1 VKPSEERDSFGLAL
15 CCGMHIVKDFAHL
28 YLLCIFVAQAH
39 IIQENADTL
48 QRIMYELQK
57 LNNNYNL
64 NISTT
69 KTKAMAFQGK
79 YLIRL
84 K

>member
-1 VKPSEERDSFGLAL
+1 VKPTEVRDSFGLAL
-15 CCGMHIVKDFAHL
+15 CCGVHIVKDFAHL
-28 YLLCIFVAQAH
+28 YPLCIFVAQAH
-39 IIQENADTL
+39 IIQENLDTL
-48 QRIMYELQK
+48 QKIMYELQK
-57 LNNNYNL
+57 LNNNYNC

-69 KTKAMAFQGK
+69 KTIAMYFQGK